1 MVQYKLKDSN
11 YPQMVESIPN
21 EQFDIDFSP
30 PQIPE
35 AKPIERSN
43 EYSSNNDESGQYL
56 EQKMGETK
64 LVKKKINNAKS
75 PKKTI

>member
-30 PQIPE
+30 PQIP
-35 AKPIERSN
+35 
-43 EYSSNNDESGQYL
+43 
-56 EQKMGETK
+56 
-64 LVKKKINNAKS
+64 
-75 PKKTI
+75 